1 MIRVLV
7 VDDHAIVRHGLRQL
21 FETTDDIELVGE
33 ATDGERAIAMVRELT
48 PCLVLM
54 DLSMPGMDGVEATRR
69 IVEEHPGI
77 AVVVLTSFGEKH
89 RILSALD
96 AGAVGYLLKHMDP
109 EEILEAVR
117 AVAEGGAPLD
127 PKVARVLLEARSQ
140 PQPAAELTQRER
152 EVLQLL
158 ADGLPNKQIA
168 LRLGITERTVKAHL
182 TSVFQAIG
190 VTDRMQAALWARDH
204 LPGAAAQ
211 A

>member
-1 MIRVLV
+1 MINVLV

-21 FETTDDIELVGE
+21 FETTDDIVMVGE
-33 ATDGERAIAMVRELT
+33 ATDGEQAIAMVRDRT
-48 PCLVLM
+48 PGLVLM
-54 DLSMPGMDGVEATRR
+54 DLSMPGLDGIEATRR

-77 AVVVLTSFGEKH
+77 AVVVLTSFGEKN

-127 PKVARVLLEARSQ
+127 PKVARVLLEARAQ
-140 PQPAAELTQRER
+140 PQPAADLTQRER

-190 VTDRMQAALWARDH
+190 VTDRMQAALWARDN